1 MRLKDEQPQNPV
13 EQKIED
19 LLIATGHDQNE
30 IQFRG
35 GEWIERQQ
43 RFSTR
48 YLRYRYWRDINVA
61 DDSEIWKYISFDKDF
76 DDDCGELY
84 MFPLKN
90 EYQPT
95 KNSK

>member
-1 MRLKDEQPQNPV
+1 MRLEKENPQNPV

-19 LLIATGHDQNE
+19 LLIASGHKQDE

-35 GEWIERQQ
+35 GEWSEHTQS
-43 RFSTR
+43 FSTR
-48 YLRYRYWRDINVA
+48 YLRYSYWQNIKVA
-61 DDSEIWKYISFDKDF
+61 EDSEIWNYVSLDTDW

-84 MFPLKN
+84 LFPFKN

>member
-1 MRLKDEQPQNPV
+1 MRLESEQPQNPV

-19 LLIATGHDQNE
+19 LLIATGHDKNE

-35 GEWIERQQ
+35 GEWSEHTQ

-48 YLRYRYWRDINVA
+48 YLRYRYWRDINVS
-61 DDSEIWKYISFDKDF
+61 DDSEIWNYIALDTDF
-76 DDDCGELY
+76 DDDCGKLY
-84 MFPLKN
+84 MFPLRK

-95 KNSK
+95 KDSK